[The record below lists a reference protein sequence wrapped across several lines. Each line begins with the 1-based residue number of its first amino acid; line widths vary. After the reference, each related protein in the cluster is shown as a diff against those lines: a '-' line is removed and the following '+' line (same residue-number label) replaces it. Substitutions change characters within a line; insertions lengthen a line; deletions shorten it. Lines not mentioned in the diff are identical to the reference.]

1 MKADEFDLTRAGVRQ
16 DGDGVVGH
24 RLVTKPSDQV
34 GAIEHS
40 NPGTM
45 VIACLQVRQ
54 HPSFVA

>member
-1 MKADEFDLTRAGVRQ
+1 
-16 DGDGVVGH
+16 
-24 RLVTKPSDQV
+24 LVTEPSDQV

-54 HPSFVA
+54 HPSFEA